1 MTTIVVFASSFVAM
15 SALVGFKALELRCGK
30 KNIALRC
37 VGLFDNKAEKLI
49 SNIKFRFVQIMQTV
63 RFLVL
68 IKAKVIF
75 KNLLEK
81 IEDDIKSKHTVLMG
95 QKNIINKGSVSF
107 YLKKITEDKVNG
119 GRGKIEES
127 F

>member
-15 SALVGFKALELRCGK
+15 SALVGFKTLELKCGK
-30 KNIALRC
+30 KNIALKC
-37 VGLFDNKAEKLI
+37 VGLFDSKAEKLI
-49 SNIKFRFVQIMQTV
+49 SNIKFRFVQIMQTA

-68 IKAKVIF
+68 IQAKVIF
-75 KNLLEK
+75 KNLLERV
-81 IEDDIKSKHTVLMG
+81 EDNIKSKHTVLMG

-107 YLKKITEDKVNG
+107 YLKKIAEDKVNG

>member
-15 SALVGFKALELRCGK
+15 SALVGFKALELKDGK
-30 KNIALRC
+30 KNITLKC
-37 VGLFDNKAEKLI
+37 VGLFDRKAEKLI
-49 SNIKFRFVQIMQTV
+49 SNIKFRFVQIIQTA

-68 IKAKVIF
+68 VQVKVIF
-75 KNLLEK
+75 KKLLKK
-81 IEDDIKSKHTVLMG
+81 IEANIKSKQTVLMG

-107 YLKKITEDKVNG
+107 YLKKIAEDKINNG
-119 GRGKIEES
+119 GGKIEES

>member
-15 SALVGFKALELRCGK
+15 SALVGFKALELKDGK
-30 KNIALRC
+30 KNITLKC
-37 VGLFDNKAEKLI
+37 VGLFDRKAEKLI
-49 SNIKFRFVQIMQTV
+49 SNIKFRFVQIIQTA

-68 IKAKVIF
+68 VQVKVIF
-75 KNLLEK
+75 KKLLKK
-81 IEDDIKSKHTVLMG
+81 IEADIKSKQTVLMG

-107 YLKKITEDKVNG
+107 YLKKIAEDKINNG
-119 GRGKIEES
+119 GGKIEES